1 MSIKNKVVARNQT
14 VREMR
19 CFTRASKPP
28 VTEIQVCQPNVVP
41 TSTLVVLVSVHN
53 GLKPDPDLFVSVEA
67 WRDVDLDPVLLVLG
81 STETN
86 LSRCDQSA
94 ALPTDAIFASRPVAL
109 VAERSKVA
117 NEESSIVDPDVD
129 AVRPVGPG
137 QIPAVNLVEVHH
149 EPHLVHVCRDVGV
162 VLVGD
167 GIAVC
172 ITSQESS
179 ESAATI
185 ASRIPPPV
193 GTSRKCLG
201 AEVPRPGAR
210 QGVRCWA
217 SGRGTGADDMGHPFD
232 VIETGR
238 FVVLVGGGDPSIE
251 LELDLFIAKE

>member
-1 MSIKNKVVARNQT
+1 M
-14 VREMR
+14 
-19 CFTRASKPP
+19 
-28 VTEIQVCQPNVVP
+28 TEEQICQPNVVP
-41 TSTLVVLVSVHN
+41 TSTLVVLISVHN
-53 GLKPDPDLFVSVEA
+53 GLEPDPDLSISVEA
-67 WRDVDLDPVLLVLG
+67 WRDVDLDPVLLVPG

-86 LSRCDQSA
+86 LSRCDQGA
-94 ALPTDAIFASRPVAL
+94 TLPTDSVFVAGSVAF
-109 VAERSKVA
+109 VAERCKVA
-117 NEESSIVDPDVD
+117 DEESGIVYPDVD
-129 AVRPVGPG
+129 AVGTVGSG